1 MVKLTKVTLILSSL
15 LICTELLSSKLTSIN
30 HEQHSKQVIS
40 KLNKEIKTVFND
52 ALITSEVLKEMTL
65 LSGDRTICQQ
75 KFNQLSKKL
84 LETYSNVDGLLYLP
98 NGIVEFA
105 YPYQEHKLAIGHN
118 VLADQNRKR
127 GANKSIES
135 SETTIIGPL
144 KLVQNGKI
152 AFILRKSISDE
163 NGFIGLTSSVVYLD
177 SILTKIEAKLKE
189 FNVQHYTIV
198 GYNPDSTL
206 DADRVIS
213 SNGSMD
219 KTNIYKD
226 QLHVFETKWD
236 ICISPNSFD
245 FITRLGV
252 FLSLSAFLLL
262 IFGLINYF
270 NKYKDADKQRHNL
283 QKEAHTDFLTG
294 LLNRR
299 GFEAKFDSIKHHCHV
314 GTIAIFDIDFFKNIN
329 DTYGHD
335 IGDIVLV
342 QFAKICSDS
351 IQEDAIFSRTGGEEF
366 MLLMPNT
373 DDNQAQTIC
382 EALRQAVANTP
393 LIIEHQQINIT
404 VSIGIA
410 SFANSD
416 KMETAVSSA
425 DKALYLAKRTG
436 RNRVCVN

>member
-40 KLNKEIKTVFND
+40 SLNKEIKSVFND

-65 LSGDRTICQQ
+65 LSSDRAICEQH
-75 KFNQLSKKL
+75 FNLLSKKL
-84 LETYSNVDGLLYLP
+84 LETYSNVDALLYLP
-98 NGIVEFA
+98 NGIVKFA

-118 VLADQNRKR
+118 ILADQNRKR

-135 SETTIIGPL
+135 AETTIVGPIRL
-144 KLVQNGKI
+144 IQNDKI

-177 SILTKIEAKLKE
+177 SILTRIEAKLKE

-206 DADRVIS
+206 DAERIIS
-213 SNGSMD
+213 SSGSMD
-219 KTNIYKD
+219 KANVYKD

-236 ICISPNSFD
+236 ICISQNSFD
-245 FITRLGV
+245 FITRLV
-252 FLSLSAFLLL
+252 VLLSLTVVLLL
-262 IFGLINYF
+262 IYGLINYF
-270 NKYKDADKQRHNL
+270 NKYQDADKQMHHL

-299 GFEAKFDSIKHHCHV
+299 GFEFRFESLQNSYQH
-314 GTIAIFDIDFFKNIN
+314 GTIAIFDLDFFKSIN
-329 DTYGHD
+329 DSYGHD
-335 IGDIVLV
+335 VGDTVLI
-342 QFAKICSDS
+342 QFAKLCSVFVS
-351 IQEDAIFSRTGGEEF
+351 NEYIFSRTGGEEF

-373 DDNQAQTIC
+373 NESQAQEIC
-382 EALRQAVANTP
+382 DGLRKTVEKAP
-393 LIIEHQQINIT
+393 LLIKHHHISIT
-404 VSIGIA
+404 VSIGLA
-410 SFANSD
+410 SFTTSD
-416 KMETAVSSA
+416 NVETAISCA
-425 DKALYLAKRTG
+425 DKALYVAKRTG